1 MLAPCSLT
9 WNKSTLKANCLYTH
23 KYSVPKFLMITM
35 HLQSHNI
42 NKKILDPKL
51 GCAWE
56 IQNPGPKQIQKH
68 VKGKRHCDSV
78 SNKACPS
85 WESKAVQDFPVDDS
99 TAFVLT
105 AWKASVGLEMHH
117 KRCCTLILHRPENG
131 MKQFIN
137 IWARNGY
144 CHMYAHWRCHNLQLA
159 QCCHLSYLALLANIK
174 DTKKPPKWK
183 EYDETRSLLNHSLIL
198 KSFKYSGRE
207 CYLIIHI
214 CQ

>member
-1 MLAPCSLT
+1 MNLPKKAIRASMLAPCSLT
-9 WNKSTLKANCLYTH
+9 WNKSTLKVNCLYTH
-23 KYSVPKFLMITM
+23 EYPNFWWSQCIYRATTLTRKSITDD
-35 HLQSHNI
+35 
-42 NKKILDPKL
+42 LDPKL

-56 IQNPGPKQIQKH
+56 IQNPGPKQIRNMW
-68 VKGKRHCDSV
+68 KGKRQCNSV

-105 AWKASVGLEMHH
+105 AQKASVGLEMHH
-117 KRCCTLILHRPENG
+117 KRCCTLILHCPENG

-144 CHMYAHWRCHNLQLA
+144 CHGYAHWRCHNLQLT

-174 DTKKPPKWK
+174 DTKNRQN
-183 EYDETRSLLNHSLIL
+183 D
-198 KSFKYSGRE
+198 KSMLRLAVS
-207 CYLIIHI
+207 
-214 CQ
+214 

>member
-1 MLAPCSLT
+1 MHRRWHHVLWHGTNQHWRSIV
-9 WNKSTLKANCLYTH
+9 YTH
-23 KYSVPKFLMITM
+23 TSTVFPNFWWSQCIYRATKLTRKSITDD
-35 HLQSHNI
+35 
-42 NKKILDPKL
+42 LDPKL

-68 VKGKRHCDSV
+68 VKGKRHCNSV

-85 WESKAVQDFPVDDS
+85 WERKAVQDFPVDDS

-105 AWKASVGLEMHH
+105 ARKASVGLEMHH
-117 KRCCTLILHRPENG
+117 KRWCTLILHRPENG

-144 CHMYAHWRCHNLQLA
+144 CHVYAHWRCHNLQLA

-174 DTKKPPKWK
+174 DTKNRQN
-183 EYDETRSLLNHSLIL
+183 D
-198 KSFKYSGRE
+198 KSMMRLAVS
-207 CYLIIHI
+207 
-214 CQ
+214 

>member
-9 WNKSTLKANCLYTH
+9 NQHWRPIDYTH
-23 KYSVPKFLMITM
+23 MSTVFPNFWWSQCIYRATTLTRKSITDD
-35 HLQSHNI
+35 
-42 NKKILDPKL
+42 LDPKL

-68 VKGKRHCDSV
+68 VKGKRHCNSV

-85 WESKAVQDFPVDDS
+85 WESNAVQDYPVDDS

-105 AWKASVGLEMHH
+105 AQKASVGLEMHH

-144 CHMYAHWRCHNLQLA
+144 FHVYAHWRCHNLQLT

-174 DTKKPPKWK
+174 DTKN
-183 EYDETRSLLNHSLIL
+183 RQNHSLIL
-198 KSFKYSGRE
+198 KSFKYSGR
-207 CYLIIHI
+207 
-214 CQ
+214 